1 VEILAR
7 YWWLNLIRGLL
18 ALALGILMF
27 SVPAI
32 FTVLLLVMFF
42 GAYALVDGIISIV
55 ASLAHPKTPHRWW
68 LFAGGI
74 IGILAAIVIFVW
86 PAMSA
91 VILLYFIAFWALF
104 TGIFEIIYAAAQWK
118 TLPGKGWILTGGI
131 LSILIGI
138 MLLAN
143 PIAGVLALIWAIALY
158 LVLFG
163 IVLVIWAFILLGK
176 GKKPAQVASA

>member
-27 SVPAI
+27 SWPAI
-32 FTVLLLVMFF
+32 FTILVLVMFF
-42 GAYALVDGIISIV
+42 SAYALVDGIISIV
-55 ASLAHPKTPHRWW
+55 ASFAHPKTPHRWW

-74 IGILAAIVIFVW
+74 IGILAAIVIFSQ
-86 PAMSA
+86 PALA
-91 VILLYFIAFWALF
+91 TVFLLYFIAFWALF

-118 TLPGKGWILTGGI
+118 TLPGKGWLLVGGI

-138 MLLAN
+138 MLLSN
-143 PIAGVLALIWAIALY
+143 PIAMVLALIWAIALY

-163 IVLVIWAFILLGK
+163 IVLIMWAFILLGK